1 MSLPTRAVR
10 SRAVGLLGALT
21 AVVATWTVAAPAA
34 QADDMRSRQWY
45 LDAMKADELWKV
57 ATGKGVTVAVIDT
70 GVDSTVSELRG
81 KVLPGRNFYD
91 GGEGPG
97 RVDSEDTER
106 HGTNMSLIIA
116 GNGTGG
122 GVKGIAPD
130 ATILPVKVGDFVSEG
145 LDVLGSQGIR
155 YAVDNGA
162 RVLNISLGRAA
173 YKKET
178 AEWQAAVDY
187 AREKGALIFAASGNE
202 GSGNQEYPAAIPGVV
217 AVGALDTKGK
227 TAKFSNYGS
236 HLALSAPGVEI
247 PGRCTENKNKYCGT
261 QGTSQA
267 TAIASGAAA
276 LIWSA
281 HPDWTANQVLRV
293 MLETAGHNGPVPSK
307 YIGYGSVRPAQVL
320 LEGKGNPGDPDVN
333 PLLAA
338 RASKPPAP
346 SASQTSPSPDNNTG
360 ASGTSPTTDPGTPA
374 KTGSATGSEESGLPL
389 WAVAASAVAVV
400 AVLGAVV
407 TVVVRRRAS
416 TDA

>member
-10 SRAVGLLGALT
+10 SRAVGLLGALA

-57 ATGKGVTVAVIDT
+57 ATGKGVTVAVLDT
-70 GVDSTVSELRG
+70 GVDPTLPELRG
-81 KVLPGRNFYD
+81 KVLPGFDAFND
-91 GGEGPG
+91 KGGSGLVG
-97 RVDSEDTER
+97 DQDTER
-106 HGTNMSLIIA
+106 HGTNMALTIA
-116 GNGTGG
+116 GSGAAGG
-122 GVKGIAPD
+122 AKGIAPG
-130 ATILPVKVGDFVSEG
+130 ATILPVRTGTFVSHEWKP
-145 LDVLGSQGIR
+145 VFKGIR

-162 RVLNISLGRAA
+162 RIINISSGGPATEGELR
-173 YKKET
+173 
-178 AEWQAAVDY
+178 EWRTVVDY
-187 AREKGALIFAASGNE
+187 ALDKGALIFASSGN
-202 GSGNQEYPAAIPGVV
+202 SGLETVDHYPSMLPGVV

-227 TAKFSNYGS
+227 IAKFSNYGS
-236 HLALSAPGVEI
+236 YMGLTAPGVEI
-247 PGRCTENKNKYCGT
+247 PGRCLKDKNKYCAIE
-261 QGTSQA
+261 GTSQA